1 MNKWQIVGLGN
12 PGEKYRFTRH
22 NIGFLVL
29 DAIADKYSATFRG
42 GFEADYSVVDIFG
55 KRCYLVKPQT
65 YMNLSG
71 KAVSEISDYFDI
83 PKEHTV
89 VIHDD
94 LDIEFGRLKVKV
106 GGSSGGHKGIN
117 SIISCFSIENFI
129 RVKMGIGKPIS
140 GDVSSFVLS
149 DFNKEEKSVL
159 EDFIELG
166 MNATLSI
173 LERDVKYAMNLY
185 NNKKITQE
193 VQERCQV

>member
-1 MNKWQIVGLGN
+1 MNKWIIVGLGN
-12 PGEKYRFTRH
+12 PGEKYRWTRH
-22 NIGFLVL
+22 NIGFMVI
-29 DAIADKYSATFRG
+29 DTIADKYNASFKG
-42 GFEADYSVVDIFG
+42 GFEADYSVVDLFG

-83 PKEHTV
+83 PKENTV
-89 VIHDD
+89 VVHDD
-94 LDIEFGRLKVKV
+94 LDMEFGRIKVKI

-117 SIISCFSIENFI
+117 SVISCLSFEDFI
-129 RVKMGIGKPIS
+129 RVKMGIGKPLS

-149 DFNKEEKSVL
+149 DFNKVEKAVL
-159 EDFIELG
+159 KDFVELG
-166 MNATLSI
+166 VSATLSI

-193 VQERCQV
+193 VQERCQP